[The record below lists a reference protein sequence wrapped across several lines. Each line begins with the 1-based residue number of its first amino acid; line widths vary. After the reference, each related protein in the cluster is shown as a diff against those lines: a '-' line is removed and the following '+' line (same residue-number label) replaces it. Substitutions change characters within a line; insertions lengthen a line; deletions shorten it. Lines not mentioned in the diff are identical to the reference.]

1 MNGAGVSKGDR
12 MTVRPTH
19 FRRFVATLLTVA
31 ALGFVASPAMRV
43 EAADRTTAAANS
55 VGRNVNLALSKSKI
69 IDFDED
75 IRDVMVSD
83 PKVADAIVK
92 TSRRLIVI
100 GNKFG
105 TTNVVVFS
113 GSGQAMANLEIHVEV
128 DTKALEDLLKRLL
141 PKSRIVVE
149 AVAGTVVL
157 SGTVAS
163 GGEAVQA
170 YEVATRF
177 VGASPNPTSGSGGG
191 SSDSSASSGSS
202 TTGSTLQVVNA
213 LTIGGKDQVMLKVT
227 IAEVQRQAV
236 KMLGIDLTN
245 VSTAEAASG
254 YLTGASVLSGAF
266 GTNAVTSNAF
276 PINSATSP
284 ALDQRFHW
292 SAGGLNL
299 RSRLQA
305 LEQNSLLKTL
315 AEPNLSALSGEQAQF
330 LVGGE
335 YPVPVSQSSG
345 SSGTTIGVEFKTYG
359 IALNFQPVVL
369 SEDRINLTVKTEV
382 SELTS
387 DGAVTIGSLTIP
399 ALRVRRASTTLEV
412 PSGGAM
418 VLAGLIKD
426 DVRQAVTGVPGL
438 LNIPILG
445 TLFRSRDFQQSQS
458 ELVIFIE
465 PLVVRPTHASKLQ
478 RPDQNLRPSGDAA
491 ALFMGRVNRIYRSGD
506 GAPNGAYSGRFGYI
520 FD

>member
-1 MNGAGVSKGDR
+1 

-19 FRRFVATLLTVA
+19 FRRLMAALLTVA
-31 ALGFVASPAMRV
+31 AIGFAALPSGSAS
-43 EAADRTTAAANS
+43 AADRTVATTGS
-55 VGRNVNLALSKSKI
+55 LGRDIHLALSKSKI

-75 IRDVMVSD
+75 IRDVVVSD
-83 PKVADAIVK
+83 PKVADAIVR
-92 TSRRLIVI
+92 TSRRLFVI

-105 TTNVVVFS
+105 STNVVVFS
-113 GSGQAMANLEIHVEV
+113 ASGRAMANLEIHVEV
-128 DTKALEDLLKRLL
+128 DTKSLEDLLKRLL

-157 SGTVAS
+157 SGTVSS

-170 YEVATRF
+170 YEVASRF
-177 VGASPNPTSGSGGG
+177 VGATP
-191 SSDSSASSGSS
+191 GSS
-202 TTGSTLQVVNA
+202 TTGSGTADAAAGATATAGSTIQVVNA

-245 VSTAEAASG
+245 ISTAEAASG
-254 YLTGASVLSGAF
+254 FLTGASVISGAF
-266 GTNAVTSNAF
+266 GTNAVTNNAF
-276 PINSATSP
+276 PINPATTT
-284 ALDQRFHW
+284 ALDQKFAW

-299 RSRLQA
+299 RARLQA

-345 SSGTTIGVEFKTYG
+345 SGGATIGVEFKTYG

-426 DVRQAVTGVPGL
+426 DVRQAITGIPGL
-438 LNIPILG
+438 LNVPVLG
-445 TLFRSRDFQQSQS
+445 ALFRSRDFQQSQS

-465 PLVVRPTHASKLQ
+465 PLVVRPTHVSKLQ
-478 RPDQNLRPSGDAA
+478 RPDQNLRPAGDAA
-491 ALFMGRVNRIYRSGD
+491 AMFMGRVNRIYRSGD